1 MIKIKPIT
9 ELRDTNK
16 ISEEAHRNDGPI
28 FITKNGYNDL
38 VIMSDEYYHE
48 QVLAFPKRT
57 EKKRYDNVPLS
68 AEPSKSNGF
77 VKVACATPSVSLCSP
92 KDNLREIERI
102 MEEVSIEKPKI
113 IVFPEL
119 TLSGYSCRDI
129 FLQNG
134 LYEEIEKNIEK
145 LCVFS
150 KKIDSLIFVGAP
162 LRHKNALY
170 NCAIAIFKGNILGVV
185 PKTAIPN
192 HGEFYELRQFTGA
205 PKENDEISING
216 KYYPFGTKILFRN
229 ASYQEMVIG
238 VEICEDLWIPNP
250 PSTNAALN
258 GASIIVNLSASNELV
273 GKKEYRKNLVSSTSA
288 RLISAYLYSCSG
300 NGESTT
306 DVVFG
311 GHNIISE
318 NGNILKQS
326 KLFSN
331 ETILTEIDLEMISNQ
346 RRKMNTFE
354 NRSHEYLIV
363 DFELPLEIEKLS
375 RPIAKNPFLV
385 ENTSEAE
392 ERYRLIVKM
401 QAMGLKKR
409 LEASKNKKAII
420 GLSGG
425 LDSTLALLVAVEA
438 FKIMDRPLSDIVAM
452 SLPAF
457 GTSQRTRNNAI
468 ALAKELGV
476 TFEEI
481 NIEKSVKQ
489 HFEDISLGEND
500 YSTTYENAQARER
513 TQVLMDYGNKIG
525 ALMIGTSD
533 LSELCLGWTTY
544 GGDHMSMYGVN
555 ASVPKTLVKEL
566 VRQYAKDHEQS
577 KKTLLDILDTPIS
590 PELLP
595 TNEGKI
601 AQKTE
606 EIIGPYELNDFFIYY
621 FLRHNFSPKKILF
634 LAKHAYKGVYEEEI
648 IKHWL
653 KKFIA
658 RFFNNQFKRS
668 CLPDGIKIG
677 SVSVSPRG
685 DLRMPSDA
693 SGQSLIDTLE

>member
-16 ISEEAHRNDGPI
+16 ISEDAHRNDGPI

-48 QVLAFPKRT
+48 QVLALSGKSRKR
-57 EKKRYDNVPLS
+57 RYDNVSIS
-68 AEPSKSNGF
+68 ATPSMCHGL
-77 VKVACATPSVSLCSP
+77 VKVACATPNVSLCSP
-92 KDNLREIERI
+92 KENLKDIERI
-102 MEEVSIEKPKI
+102 IEEVSLEKPKI

-119 TLSGYSCRDI
+119 SLSGYSCRDI
-129 FLQNG
+129 FLQKA
-134 LYEEIEKNIEK
+134 LYEEIEKTIDK

-170 NCAIAIFKGNILGVV
+170 NCAIAIFKGDILGVI

-192 HGEFYELRQFTGA
+192 YGEFYELRQFTGA
-205 PKENDEISING
+205 PRENDEISIGG

-229 ASYQEMVIG
+229 AAYQEMIIG

-250 PSTNAALN
+250 PSTDAALN

-273 GKKEYRKNLVSSTSA
+273 GKKEYRRSLVSSTSA
-288 RLISAYLYSCSG
+288 RLVGAYLYACAG

-311 GHNIISE
+311 GHNIICE
-318 NGNILKQS
+318 NGSILKES

-331 ETILTEIDLEMISNQ
+331 DAIISEIDLEKLTNQ
-346 RRKMNTFE
+346 RRKTNTFKSK
-354 NRSHEYLIV
+354 SHEYLIV
-363 DFELPLEIEKLS
+363 DFELPLEIPKLT
-375 RPIAKNPFLV
+375 RPIERNPFLV
-385 ENTSEAE
+385 KNASEAE

-438 FKIMDRPLSDIVAM
+438 FKIMDRPLSDVIAM

-457 GTSQRTRNNAI
+457 GTSHRTRGNAV

-481 NIEKSVKQ
+481 NIEKSIKQ
-489 HFEDISLGEND
+489 HFEDISLDKND

-513 TQVLMDYGNKIG
+513 TQVLMDYANKVG
-525 ALMIGTSD
+525 ALMLGTSD

-555 ASVPKTLVKEL
+555 ASVPKTLVQEL
-566 VRQYAKDHEQS
+566 IRQYAKDNVRSQ
-577 KKTLLDILDTPIS
+577 KTLLDILDTPIS

-595 TNEGKI
+595 TKEGQI
-601 AQKTE
+601 VQKTE

-634 LAKHAYKGVYEEEI
+634 LAEYAYEGIYDEET

-677 SVSVSPRG
+677 SVSISPRG

-693 SGQSLIDTLE
+693 SGQSLIDTLD

>member
-38 VIMSDEYYHE
+38 VIMSDEYYHK
-48 QVLAFPKRT
+48 QVSTLFK
-57 EKKRYDNVPLS
+57 EHKKKRYENIS
-68 AEPSKSNGF
+68 FSSTPSHCHGF
-77 VKVACATPSVSLCSP
+77 VKVACATPNVSLCDP
-92 KDNLREIERI
+92 KENLKEIERI
-102 MEEVSIEKPKI
+102 IEEISSEKPKI

-119 TLSGYSCRDI
+119 SLSGYSCRDI
-129 FLQNG
+129 FFQNA
-134 LYEEIEKNIEK
+134 LYEEVEKSIEK
-145 LCVFS
+145 LCTFS

-162 LRHKNALY
+162 LRHGSALY
-170 NCAIAIFKGNILGVV
+170 NTAIAVFKGDILGVI

-192 HGEFYELRQFTGA
+192 HGEFYELRQFESA
-205 PKENDEISING
+205 PSENDEISING

-229 ASYQEMVIG
+229 ASYQDMIVG

-250 PSTNAALN
+250 PSTDAALN
-258 GASIIVNLSASNELV
+258 GATIIVNLSASNELV
-273 GKKEYRKNLVSSTSA
+273 GKKDYRRSLVSSTSA
-288 RLISAYLYSCSG
+288 RLVSAYLYACAG

-311 GHNIISE
+311 GHNLISE
-318 NGNILKQS
+318 NGNILKES
-326 KLFSN
+326 ELFSN
-331 ETILTEIDLEMISNQ
+331 ETIVSEIDLEKLSNE
-346 RRKMNTFE
+346 RRKTNTFKSK
-354 NRSHEYLIV
+354 SHEYLIV
-363 DFELPLEIEKLS
+363 DFELPLEIPKLT
-375 RPIAKNPFLV
+375 RLVEKNPFLV
-385 ENTSEAE
+385 NSTSEAE

-409 LEASKNKKAII
+409 LEASKNKKAIV

-438 FKIMDRPLSDIVAM
+438 FKIMDRPLSDIIAM

-457 GTSQRTRNNAI
+457 GTSKRTRSNAI
-468 ALAKELGV
+468 SLAKELEV
-476 TFEEI
+476 TYEEI
-481 NIEKSVKQ
+481 NIEKSIKQ
-489 HFEDISLGEND
+489 HFEDISLDKDD

-555 ASVPKTLVKEL
+555 ASVPKTLVKEII
-566 VRQYAKDHEQS
+566 RQYAKDNV
-577 KKTLLDILDTPIS
+577 KCRNTLFDILDTPIS

-595 TNEGKI
+595 TEEGKI
-601 AQKTE
+601 VQKTE

-634 LAKHAYKGVYEEEI
+634 LAKYAYEGIYDEETI
-648 IKHWL
+648 RQWL
-653 KKFIA
+653 KKFIS

-677 SVSVSPRG
+677 SVGISPRG

-693 SGQSLIDTLE
+693 SGQSLIDTLD